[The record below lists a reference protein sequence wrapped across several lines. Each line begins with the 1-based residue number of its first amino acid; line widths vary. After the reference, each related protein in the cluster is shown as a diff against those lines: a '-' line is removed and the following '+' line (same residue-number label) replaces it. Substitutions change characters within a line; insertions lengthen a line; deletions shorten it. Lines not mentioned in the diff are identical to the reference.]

1 MGLRINTNL
10 ASLSAQ
16 RVLDVNKGAATKS
29 MMRLSSGDRITSA
42 GDDAAGLS
50 ISERLRGQIRSQK
63 QAERN
68 SNDAISL
75 VQVAEGGLS
84 EVSNNLIR
92 LRELAVQAASDTI
105 GDRERGFVD
114 QEVQALKS
122 EIDRVADHTNFNG
135 TKLLNGENE
144 KAELSIQVGSFN
156 VPSDQIG
163 IAINTYNTKT
173 DNIGVDSTHVRDID
187 SARTALEQVDMA
199 LDKVNSFRADFGA
212 MQNRLTST
220 SNGLL
225 NDIEG
230 LSAANSR
237 IRDTDIAEE
246 SAELVKQNILNT
258 ASIAVLSQANQLP
271 TQALKLL

>member
-16 RVLDVNKGAATKS
+16 RVLDVNKNATAKS

-42 GDDAAGLS
+42 SDDAAGLS
-50 ISERLRGQIRSQK
+50 ISERLKAQIRSQK
-63 QAERN
+63 QAQRN
-68 SNDAISL
+68 ANDGISL

-92 LRELAVQAASDTI
+92 MRELAVQASSDTI
-105 GDRERGFVD
+105 GDRERQFVD
-114 QEVQALKS
+114 QEIQQLKS

-144 KAELSIQVGSFN
+144 KNELSIQVGSFN
-156 VPSDQIG
+156 VPADQIKLE
-163 IAINTYNTKT
+163 ISQYNSKT
-173 DNIGVDSTHVRDID
+173 DSIGIDGTHVRDID
-187 SARTALEQVDMA
+187 SAREALDQIDMA
-199 LDKVNSFRADFGA
+199 LDKVNSYRADFGA
-212 MQNRLTST
+212 MQNRLSST

-237 IRDTDIAEE
+237 IRDTDIANE
-246 SAELVKQNILNT
+246 SAEFVKQNILNA
-258 ASIAVLSQANQLP
+258 ASISVLAQANQLP

>member
-10 ASLSAQ
+10 ASMAAQ
-16 RVLDVNKGAATKS
+16 RVLDMNKNMTTKS
-29 MMRLSSGDRITSA
+29 MARLASGERITSA
-42 GDDAAGLS
+42 SDDAAGLS

-63 QAERN
+63 QAQRN
-68 SNDAISL
+68 ANDGISL

-92 LRELAVQAASDTI
+92 MRELAVQAASDTV
-105 GDRERGFVD
+105 GDRERGFID
-114 QEVQALKS
+114 QEIQQLKL

-135 TKLLNGENE
+135 THLLNGENE
-144 KAELSIQVGSFN
+144 KSELTVQVGSSN
-156 VPSDQIG
+156 AASDQITLN
-163 IAINTYNTKT
+163 IKEYNTRT
-173 DNIGVDSTHVRDID
+173 DNIGID
-187 SARTALEQVDMA
+187 GMNVVSIDTARETIDQVDAA

-212 MQNRLTST
+212 MQNRLSST

-237 IRDTDIAEE
+237 IRDTDIAAE
-246 SAELVKQNILNT
+246 SAELVKQNILNS